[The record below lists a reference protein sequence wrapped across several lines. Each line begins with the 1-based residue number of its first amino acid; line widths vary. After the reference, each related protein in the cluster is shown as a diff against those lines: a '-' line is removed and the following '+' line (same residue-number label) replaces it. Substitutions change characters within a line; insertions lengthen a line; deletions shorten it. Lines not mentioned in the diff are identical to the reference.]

1 MFRVGLAYEFIFLI
15 RERGKQ
21 YPAKSGVGPISSDR
35 MRNTQQQPP
44 PVQLG
49 APTGTPPASSLLL
62 VLGMEEN
69 CPMEIFFEE
78 AAG

>member
-1 MFRVGLAYEFIFLI
+1 
-15 RERGKQ
+15 
-21 YPAKSGVGPISSDR
+21 